1 MRELNAMKLFKLA
14 PVSVRLQFLR
24 EVFNLYFVDYCT
36 NLYQSY
42 IVVAI
47 QIIDFVL
54 FRTEWNVNFTA
65 FFQMLPINALVYS
78 GFFNYYLGGV
88 EICVSNRNAWF
99 AVI

>member
-1 MRELNAMKLFKLA
+1 MKLFKLA
-14 PVSVRLQFLR
+14 LVSVRLQFLK

-36 NLYQSY
+36 NLCQSY

-65 FFQMLPINALVYS
+65 FFQMLPSNALVYS
-78 GFFNYYLGGV
+78 VFFNYYLGGV
-88 EICVSNRNAWF
+88 EIYVSNRNAWF